1 VASERLALTASW
13 RAAQRCRPA
22 CCDLEDEYRFREGER
37 AADGVRLCRLRR
49 TAEWEAC
56 GRRGTLAGR
65 PVNGRVAVRVGI
77 LAARSARQGARLPQL
92 GLNIR
97 PLRTGLLRT
106 GGLNFLSAIACSV
119 AELSG
124 GSRPEAGS

>member
-1 VASERLALTASW
+1 VREPVGARLSPFQR
-13 RAAQRCRPA
+13 RAGWA
-22 CCDLEDEYRFREGER
+22 
-37 AADGVRLCRLRR
+37 V
-49 TAEWEAC
+49 C

-97 PLRTGLLRT
+97 PLRAGLLRT
-106 GGLNFLSAIACSV
+106 GGLNFLSAWVCVKMSSGLTIAPWLRKLTFC
-119 AELSG
+119 
-124 GSRPEAGS
+124 RPAKVTRPVR